1 MTGEVLLVSVGKR
14 PWLNMLL
21 NNIHG
26 TAPHT
31 CMGQPLTTKS
41 RSAESTVLK
50 LRNHVLTEDEIM
62 KEWILVTE
70 LAIKIENNL

>member
-1 MTGEVLLVSVGKR
+1 MTGEVLLVSVGKK

-21 NNIHG
+21 NNIQ
-26 TAPHT
+26 
-31 CMGQPLTTKS
+31 CMGQPLTTRS

>member
-21 NNIHG
+21 NNIQ
-26 TAPHT
+26 

-41 RSAESTVLK
+41 RSAESVLK